1 MELLTGRQMRRVDE
15 IAIRGRGI
23 AGLDL
28 MEVAGAGVATA
39 MIEGIPGLASRAV
52 LVLCGK
58 GNNGGDGL
66 VIARHLAQAG
76 VPLRVL
82 LIARA
87 ADLKGDAAENA
98 RRARS
103 AGLAIEEIS
112 DEAAWVQAAP
122 FPGSDSVV
130 VDALLGTGV
139 DGGARGLTARVID
152 DVGRWPATVVA
163 VDLPSGA
170 SADHGRIDG
179 PVMRAHA
186 TYTLCRPKVGLV
198 LEPAASHAGPWRVID
213 IGIPDDV
220 VASVDPELEWLDA
233 RAAAKLAP
241 ARPPDAHK
249 GTMGHLLIVAGSPG
263 KSGAATLACRAALR
277 SGVGLVTAAVPR
289 VVQAIVAASQAE
301 AMTEGLPAWRTAAPR
316 VLASLRTRDALAMGP
331 GLGTESETRS
341 AVATILSKRRA
352 PCVLDADGLNAFAR
366 DRRSRS
372 RLRAGGIPLVITPHP
387 GEAGRLLERDPAT
400 VQAARLEAALELA
413 ATTGAVTVLK
423 GRRTIVAHP
432 DGRAAFVASGNPGMA
447 TAGTGD
453 ALTGVIGALLARGL
467 AAFDAARLG
476 TYVHG
481 AAGDAAA
488 ECYGFEGL
496 IAGDLIDAL
505 PDAWQAIAA
514 LR

>member
-1 MELLTGRQMRRVDE
+1 MELLTGQQMRRVDE
-15 IAIRGRGI
+15 IAMRDRGI

-28 MEVAGAGVATA
+28 MEAAGAGVATA
-39 MIEGIPGLASRAV
+39 MIEDIPELAARQV
-52 LVLCGK
+52 VVLCGK

-66 VIARHLAQAG
+66 VIARHLAQSG
-76 VPLRVL
+76 VLVRVML
-82 LIARA
+82 FARA
-87 ADLKGDAAENA
+87 ADLKGDAGENA

-112 DEAAWVQAAP
+112 DEAAWLRAAIS
-122 FPGSDSVV
+122 PGSHDVV

-139 DGGARGLTARVID
+139 EGGARGLTARVID
-152 DVGRWPATVVA
+152 DVGRWPAPVVA

-179 PVMRAHA
+179 PVVRAHA
-186 TYTLCRPKVGLV
+186 TYTLCRPKLGLV
-198 LEPAASHAGPWRVID
+198 IEPAASHAGSWRVID

-220 VASVDPELEWLDA
+220 VASVDSNFEWLDA
-233 RAAAKLAP
+233 RAAAKLASP
-241 ARPPDAHK
+241 RRPDAHK
-249 GTMGHLLIVAGSPG
+249 GTMGHLLVVAGSPG

-277 SGVGLVTAAVPR
+277 SGTGLVTAAVPR
-289 VVQAIVAASQAE
+289 GVQAIVAASQAE
-301 AMTEGLPAWRTAAPR
+301 AMTEGLPAWRTAVPR
-316 VLASLRTRDALAMGP
+316 VLALLGACDALAMGP

-341 AVATILSKRRA
+341 AVAAILSKRRA
-352 PCVLDADGLNAFAR
+352 PCVLDADGLNAFAK
-366 DRRSRS
+366 DSRSRS
-372 RLRAGGIPLVITPHP
+372 RLRAGEFPLVITPHP
-387 GEAGRLLERDPAT
+387 GEAGRLLDRDAASI
-400 VQAARLEAALELA
+400 QAGRLESALELA

-423 GRRTIVAHP
+423 GRRSIVAHP
-432 DGRAAFVASGNPGMA
+432 GGRAAFVASGNPGMA

-453 ALTGVIGALLARGL
+453 ALTGVIGALLGRGM
-467 AAFDAARLG
+467 ASFDAARLG

-505 PDAWQAIAA
+505 PDAWRAIAA